1 MIKVFLCG
9 FVGAWVALAG
19 VAHAQLST
27 FPAPPPLPSST
38 PNPSSPGAESSTTAP
53 APAPA
58 PPDNNNQPI
67 SPEAPPAP
75 SEITN
80 ASPSAPAVTSAGIP
94 ISAASLSSMTALDD
108 KIPLQPGDRIS
119 FRVIEDQDDAV
130 PRIVTDTGE
139 VDFPYIGRIK
149 VEGHTCL
156 QVAKQVKQLL
166 EVNYYKRA
174 TVIIGLDV
182 IFGKEQDVA
191 HYYAW
196 VTGQVRQ
203 IGPQELSA
211 THPMTV
217 SQIILRAG
225 GFGDFADQRRVRL
238 IHRADLDGAANP
250 AQIAET
256 ASAEDSKAGQ
266 IIDVKAVFDGQS
278 ALDPIVKP
286 DDYIV
291 VPKRLVNF

>member
-1 MIKVFLCG
+1 MIKVFLSG
-9 FVGAWVALAG
+9 FVGAWVAFGG
-19 VAHAQLST
+19 VAQAQLST
-27 FPAPPPLPSST
+27 FPAPPPLPSSA
-38 PNPSSPGAESSTTAP
+38 PSPSSPGDQSPGTVP
-53 APAPA
+53 APAPL
-58 PPDNNNQPI
+58 PPDNGQPI
-67 SPEAPPAP
+67 SPEAPTPAP
-75 SEITN
+75 TEMTN
-80 ASPSAPAVTSAGIP
+80 ASSTAPAVTSAGIP
-94 ISAASLSSMTALDD
+94 VSAASLSSMTALDD
-108 KIPLQPGDRIS
+108 KIPLQPGDRVS

-149 VEGHTCL
+149 VEGRTCL

-182 IFGKEQDVA
+182 IFGKEQNVT
-191 HYYAW
+191 HNYAW

-203 IGPQELSA
+203 IGPQELSD

-238 IHRADLDGAANP
+238 IHRADLGGGTATP
-250 AQIAET
+250 ETAET
-256 ASAEDSKAGQ
+256 TADSKTGEV
-266 IIDVKAVFDGQS
+266 IDVKAVFDGHS
-278 ALDPIVKP
+278 AVDPIVKP

-291 VPKRLVNF
+291 VPKRLFNY

>member
-1 MIKVFLCG
+1 MIKVLLR
-9 FVGAWVALAG
+9 VSLGAWIAFAG
-19 VAHAQLST
+19 IARAQLST
-27 FPAPPPLPSST
+27 FPAPPPLEPPPASA
-38 PNPSSPGAESSTTAP
+38 PASPAESTS
-53 APAPA
+53 
-58 PPDNNNQPI
+58 PPDT
-67 SPEAPPAP
+67 SPSVAPSVPAP
-75 SEITN
+75 SVMTN
-80 ASPSAPAVTSAGIP
+80 AAPSPSTSTPDTFAGIP
-94 ISAASLSSMTALDD
+94 ISAASLSSMSALDD
-108 KIPLQPGDRIS
+108 KISLHPGDRIS

-149 VEGHTCL
+149 VEGRTCL

-166 EVNYYKRA
+166 EVDYYKRA

-182 IFGKEQDVA
+182 IFGKNAQQDIARNYV
-191 HYYAW
+191 W

-203 IGPQELSA
+203 IGPQELSD

-238 IHRADLDGAANP
+238 IHRAELENG
-250 AQIAET
+250 
-256 ASAEDSKAGQ
+256 ASAPGEADTNAGQ
-266 IIDVKAVFDGQS
+266 VIDVKSVFDGKS
-278 ALDPIVKP
+278 GVDPIVKA

>member
-1 MIKVFLCG
+1 M
-9 FVGAWVALAG
+9 
-19 VAHAQLST
+19 S
-27 FPAPPPLPSST
+27 
-38 PNPSSPGAESSTTAP
+38 
-53 APAPA
+53 
-58 PPDNNNQPI
+58 
-67 SPEAPPAP
+67 
-75 SEITN
+75 
-80 ASPSAPAVTSAGIP
+80 
-94 ISAASLSSMTALDD
+94 ALDD
-108 KIPLQPGDRIS
+108 KIPLKAGDRVS

-149 VEGHTCL
+149 VEGRTCL

-182 IFGKEQDVA
+182 IFGKEENVN
-191 HYYAW
+191 HIYAW

-203 IGPQELSA
+203 VGPQELSD

-238 IHRADLDGAANP
+238 IHRADLEGTTPP
-250 AQIAET
+250 APAET
-256 ASAEDSKAGQ
+256 TAVDSNAGQ
-266 IIDVKAVFDGQS
+266 VVDVKAVFDGHPGPGG
-278 ALDPIVKP
+278 DPIVKP